1 MAAGK
6 KPRLTAK
13 LRRAPTKYEP
23 KARLAAGGMAEVWR
37 GDAVFEDGGRH
48 PVAIKRV
55 LPELGKQQVY
65 RSMFEDEAPPTA
77 RTTTSG
83 DAGKAGDKDYPKLS
97 TVPAR
102 PRLTGLDQTKPPC
115 LSGSVH

>member
-13 LRRAPTKYEP
+13 LRRAPTQYEP

-55 LPELGKQQVY
+55 LPELAAQPVY
-65 RSMFEDEAPPTA
+65 RSMFEDEARLGMMLMHREVMAKSEAPHNKGITWEKYKEF
-77 RTTTSG
+77 RTYTTCAANRRTPES
-83 DAGKAGDKDYPKLS
+83 
-97 TVPAR
+97 
-102 PRLTGLDQTKPPC
+102 
-115 LSGSVH
+115 